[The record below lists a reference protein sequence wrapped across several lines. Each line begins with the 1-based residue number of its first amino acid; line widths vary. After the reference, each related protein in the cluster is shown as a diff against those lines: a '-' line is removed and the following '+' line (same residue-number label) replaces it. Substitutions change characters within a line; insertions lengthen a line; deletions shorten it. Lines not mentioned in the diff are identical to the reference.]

1 MDLFEELLFNNK
13 HECADTFINLPF
25 DIQEIIYNNIKNDLL
40 KENTKLQKHRL
51 TKDIKNTLITLEH
64 NDYGGFIGGAWEY
77 LFTNKN
83 KWVDIYSKAS
93 LEQSLGWSAL
103 QFCRNEFIA
112 TPL

>member
-1 MDLFEELLFNNK
+1 MDLFEELLFNIN
-13 HECADTFINLPF
+13 HECAEDFINLPF

-51 TKDIKNTLITLEH
+51 SKDIKNTVLTLEH

-77 LFTNKN
+77 LFANKN

-103 QFCRNEFIA
+103 QFCRNEFIVN
-112 TPL
+112 PL